1 MTQVT
6 FDVVPTRTAKAAL
19 VAFFSQ
25 GSALQAYRCLRQR
38 QPFKSEH
45 APVTQTAKLLGL
57 TMIALLT
64 ACERKD
70 PSGQVIA
77 TVAGHE
83 ITTSELQQEIASN
96 AGISLT
102 RDQALDALISRKILV
117 GAAIEAKIDKSPST
131 LLMQAKARD
140 LVLLSELTRSVHDSA
155 PQPDDEEV
163 KDFLAKH
170 PASYAERR
178 VFILDQFVV
187 TDRTREQQLV
197 RQLAPLKTLEQAR
210 ALLDG
215 NRIPYAQTV
224 GAVDAL
230 TIDPDQAETM
240 AGLPAGELI
249 VSPSDQGLRISRI
262 RETVTLPLPERD
274 ALRIA
279 RQTIWEKRAG
289 TITNTKITQIINA
302 GKKEARYNPSYQPK
316 R

>member
-1 MTQVT
+1 MIQVT
-6 FDVVPTRTAKAAL
+6 FKTAPTRPARTALA
-19 VAFFSQ
+19 AFFGQ
-25 GSALQAYRCLRQR
+25 GSVSQAYRCLHQR
-38 QPFKSEH
+38 QPFKSEQ
-45 APVTQTAKLLGL
+45 ATVTQTAKLLGL
-57 TMIALLT
+57 TLIALLT
-64 ACERKD
+64 ACESKE

-96 AGISLT
+96 AGMNLS

-140 LVLLSELTRSVHDSA
+140 LVLLSALTRSVHDST

-163 KDFLAKH
+163 KDFVAKH
-170 PASYAERR
+170 SASYAERR

-187 TDRTREQQLV
+187 MDRAREQQLL

-215 NRIPYAQTV
+215 SRISYAQTI

-230 TIDPDQAETM
+230 TIDPDQAEKM

-249 VSPSDQGLRISRI
+249 VSPSEQGLRVSRI